1 MALRAVHFD
10 FFEQRKADM
19 EIQITKFGNFLAVA
33 GLLLAELIAWKA
45 KYGKSLGFE
54 LLLQILQSFIL
65 WGKAATTGRVYNQ
78 QNIAS
83 KALQG
88 HVLTIDIGDVKSKNI
103 VHGSYAVWV
112 CSTCNLK
119 KFLK

>member
-10 FFEQRKADM
+10 FFEQWKAYVV
-19 EIQITKFGNFLAVA
+19 IQITKFGNFLTVA

-65 WGKAATTGRVYNQ
+65 RGKATTTGRVHNQ
-78 QNIAS
+78 QYIAS
-83 KALQG
+83 KALQA
-88 HVLTIDIGDVKSKNI
+88 T
-103 VHGSYAVWV
+103 
-112 CSTCNLK
+112 
-119 KFLK
+119 F